1 MSSEWSIESIV
12 AKATAATGILPE
24 DMVLKFGGRQLKEGK
39 NLTSYGVQHGSEIQ
53 IQAKAGRSVETTE
66 GGSAKTAQGQGGE
79 ANDLMARRRSLL
91 VSGRMNWTLA
101 GTD

>member
-53 IQAKAGRSVETTE
+53 IQAKAGRSVETRQRKAVARKQLK
-66 GGSAKTAQGQGGE
+66 AKA
-79 ANDLMARRRSLL
+79 
-91 VSGRMNWTLA
+91 GRQTI
-101 GTD
+101 